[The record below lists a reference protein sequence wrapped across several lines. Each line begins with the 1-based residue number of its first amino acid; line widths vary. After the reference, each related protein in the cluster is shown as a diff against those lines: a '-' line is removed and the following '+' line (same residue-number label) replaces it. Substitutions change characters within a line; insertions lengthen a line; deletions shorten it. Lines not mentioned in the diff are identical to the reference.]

1 MCRLYSRRLS
11 ALRPQ
16 LDAANVGFVA
26 VGLEELGAE
35 EFVKGEFFN
44 GGKSEE
50 FIKGGFFDGDRSII
64 GSHFSA

>member
-11 ALRPQ
+11 TLRPQ

-35 EFVKGEFFN
+35 EFVKGGYFN
-44 GGKSEE
+44 GGEYSNGTLSLCV
-50 FIKGGFFDGDRSII
+50 GGL
-64 GSHFSA
+64 AL